1 MSIKSVLMFVAVSIL
16 SVASAYSISKYV
28 EYKYYVPVSSKISVE
43 SKTPVNTSKRYDIE
57 DIVKINPFKLD
68 VSEEK
73 SANVLQEDA
82 KQNTADVAVTDN
94 LKALGYTDENG
105 LILAL
110 VMLNDKAYVFSSEKE
125 VEGYIIEY
133 VENDMLVLNK
143 NGKRVELKL
152 EKGKS
157 GISAPGRV
165 VVTNA
170 NKSENLLNYKVKR
183 SEVEAQL
190 KDINALIRTVFISPY
205 YNKNEFIGYRISRM
219 ARDSILR
226 KIGINPGDVI
236 VRINGDSVENPQK
249 MMELL
254 GKISDVTA
262 VSIDILRR
270 GQKKSVFVEI
280 D

>member
-1 MSIKSVLMFVAVSIL
+1 MSIKSVLMFVAISII
-16 SVASAYSISKYV
+16 SVASAYFISKYV
-28 EYKYYVPVSSKISVE
+28 EYKYYVPVSSKISFE
-43 SKTPVNTSKRYDIE
+43 SKTPVNSSKRYDIE

-110 VMLNDKAYVFSSEKE
+110 IMLNDKAYVFSSEKE
-125 VEGYIIEY
+125 VEGYTIEY
-133 VENDMLVLNK
+133 VENDILVLNK

-157 GISAPGRV
+157 GIGAPSKIISTNGSNSA
-165 VVTNA
+165 
-170 NKSENLLNYKVKR
+170 SSLNYKVKR
-183 SEVEAQL
+183 SDVEAQL
-190 KDINALIRTVFISPY
+190 KDINSLIRTVFISPY

-219 ARDSILR
+219 ASDSILR